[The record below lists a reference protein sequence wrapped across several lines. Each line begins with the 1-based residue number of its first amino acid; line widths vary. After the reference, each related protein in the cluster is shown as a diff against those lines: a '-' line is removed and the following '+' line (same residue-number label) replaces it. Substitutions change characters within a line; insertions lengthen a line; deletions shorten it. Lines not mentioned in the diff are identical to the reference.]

1 MRFCHCHCQLRHHLD
16 AIQVNFLSSRVY
28 MTFSGTSD
36 RRKRSAGGSYSVSM
50 AVASCRAWDPDLND
64 WIELGTVV
72 GAFSIRPNGCS

>member
-1 MRFCHCHCQLRHHLD
+1 
-16 AIQVNFLSSRVY
+16 